1 MVEPNVR
8 ATRGVPSVANIVRPN
23 DDLLL
28 REQVFGVATMNQVEE
43 TAAMIALLRRG
54 DRLWHHYAAL
64 VEEAGA
70 ATAVLR
76 GEHRGDAEHEPL
88 LLFDPSPG
96 PQTSE
101 AADLD
106 AIVREVEAWQD
117 EGMRVLTVLDDEYP
131 PNLRT
136 VHNRPPLLFVR
147 GDLGPADARSIAV
160 VGTRQVSAQG
170 RGAATT
176 VASDLADAG
185 FSVVSGLAQG
195 VDTAAHLA
203 ALARGSRTVAV
214 IGTGLRR
221 SYPAANRALQER
233 IAGVGAV
240 VSQFWPDAAPSKR
253 SFPMR
258 NIVMS
263 GLALA
268 TVVIEASHRSG
279 ARMQARIALEHGRPV
294 FLLSSLLE
302 HDWARE
308 YAQRPGAHVVD
319 SAAEVASLV
328 ERLTAPET
336 LTA

>member
-1 MVEPNVR
+1 M
-8 ATRGVPSVANIVRPN
+8 SQ
-23 DDLLL
+23 L
-28 REQVFGVATMNQVEE
+28 EE

-54 DRLWHHYAAL
+54 DRLWHHYAAV

-76 GEHRGDAEHEPL
+76 GEHEGDGEHEPL
-88 LLFDPSPG
+88 LLFDPSPATQ
-96 PQTSE
+96 PSE
-101 AADLD
+101 AVDLE
-106 AIVREVEAWQD
+106 AIVGEIEAWQD
-117 EGMRVLTVLDDEYP
+117 EGMRVLTVLDEEYP

-147 GDLGPADARSIAV
+147 GILRPDDARSIAV
-160 VGTRQVSAQG
+160 VGTRQVSEHG
-170 RGAATT
+170 RGAAAT
-176 VASDLADAG
+176 VARDLADAG
-185 FSVVSGLAQG
+185 FTVVSGLAQG

-203 ALARGSRTVAV
+203 ALEQGSRTVAL

-233 IAGVGAV
+233 IADAGAV
-240 VSQFWPDAAPSKR
+240 VSQFWPDASPSKH

-263 GLALA
+263 GFALA
-268 TVVIEASHRSG
+268 TVVIEASHTSG

-302 HDWARE
+302 HEWARQ

-328 ERLTAPET
+328 ERLTTPQT